1 MDAIN
6 RTLGGGGRV
15 NGVDKTLLFVAIL
28 DTTFV
33 IAMIVL
39 FCLFQDVP
47 DSLVVAVF
55 GATFGEC
62 GCCSYIWK
70 NKKEMKLRESCD
82 GGNDNSNL
90 SDNSVYSGGGE

>member
-1 MDAIN
+1 MSG
-6 RTLGGGGRV
+6 L
-15 NGVDKTLLFVAIL
+15 DKTLIFVAIA

-47 DSLVVAVF
+47 DALILAVF

-70 NKKEMKLRESCD
+70 HKKERQIESHF
-82 GGNDNSNL
+82 GDNSNTGL
-90 SDNSVYSGGGE
+90 SDDTVHSGGSQ

>member
-1 MDAIN
+1 MMK
-6 RTLGGGGRV
+6 T
-15 NGVDKTLLFVAIL
+15 NGLDKTLLFIAIL
-28 DTTFV
+28 DTIFV

-47 DSLVVAVF
+47 ESLILAVF

-70 NKKEMKLRESCD
+70 HKREMQWRNESGTC
-82 GGNDNSNL
+82 GDNNIDL
-90 SDNSVYSGGGE
+90 SDNSVYCGGNE

>member
-1 MDAIN
+1 M
-6 RTLGGGGRV
+6 
-15 NGVDKTLLFVAIL
+15 NGIDKTLLFVAIL
-28 DTTFV
+28 DTVFV

-70 NKKEMKLRESCD
+70 NKKELKLRENCTCSD
-82 GGNDNSNL
+82 SNINL
-90 SDNSVYSGGGE
+90 SDNSMYSGGKE

>member
-1 MDAIN
+1 MEEKKPM
-6 RTLGGGGRV
+6 
-15 NGVDKTLLFVAIL
+15 NGLDKTLLFVAIL
-28 DTTFV
+28 DTVFV

-47 DSLVVAVF
+47 ESLVLAVF

-70 NKKEMKLRESCD
+70 NKKEMQFRNEDRS
-82 GGNDNSNL
+82 GGNSNIDL
-90 SDNSVYSGGGE
+90 SDNSMLSGGEE

>member
-1 MDAIN
+1 MM
-6 RTLGGGGRV
+6 
-15 NGVDKTLLFVAIL
+15 NGLDKTLLFIAIG
-28 DTTFV
+28 DTVFV

-47 DSLVVAVF
+47 DALIVAVF

-70 NKKEMKLRESCD
+70 NKREIKTREGCACD
-82 GGNDNSNL
+82 NNNIDL
-90 SDNSVYSGGGE
+90 SDNSMSCGGEK